1 MAAGN
6 VKGRKDGFQTGNVTL
21 ISVAHFLHDAYSTYL
36 PPLLPLLI
44 EKFGISLFLSG
55 LLGVIQRIPNLLNP
69 FIGILAERVKVRYF
83 VIFAPAVTTVAMS
96 LIGVAPLYIVVAIL
110 LFVTGLSS
118 ALFHVPA
125 PVMISKVSGSRT
137 GKGMSFFMFGGE
149 FASAVGP
156 LILVA
161 VVEIWGLAGTL
172 RLIPFGLATSAVL
185 WWRLRKISIQEEV
198 HSSAARI
205 DYMGIFRQFRPVFF
219 NLGGIILFNGALRAT
234 LILFLPVYLISEGEN
249 LWFAGISLAVLQ
261 VSGAAGTFIAGS
273 ISDRIGRRTTLLIL
287 TIAAPLFMLL
297 FLYTERALRILS
309 IVLLGVALMSPQSV
323 MLASILDLDTKH
335 KAFVNSIYMT
345 MSFFVSA
352 VMAMVA
358 GAIADEAGLAKTFA
372 LFSVLSLAAIFFAR
386 RVPVKKEQLRA

>member
-1 MAAGN
+1 MADGD

-69 FIGILAERVKVRYF
+69 FIGIMAERVKVRYF
-83 VIFAPAVTTVAMS
+83 VIFMPAVTTVAMS

-110 LFVTGLSS
+110 LFVCGLSS

-125 PVMISKVSGSRT
+125 PVMINKLSGSRT

-149 FASAVGP
+149 LASAVGP

-185 WWRLRKISIQEEV
+185 WWRLRKISIQQEV
-198 HSSAARI
+198 YSSAARI
-205 DYMGIFRQFRPVFF
+205 DYMGIFRKFKPVFL

-249 LWFAGISLAVLQ
+249 LWFAGVSLAVLQ
-261 VSGAAGTFIAGS
+261 VSGAVGTFIAGS
-273 ISDRIGRRTTLLIL
+273 VSDQIGRRTTLLIV
-287 TIAAPLFMLL
+287 TIASPLFMLL
-297 FLYTERALRILS
+297 FLNSGGALRIMS

-352 VMAMVA
+352 VMAMIA

>member
-1 MAAGN
+1 VSG
-6 VKGRKDGFQTGNVTL
+6 VRKREYKDGFQTGNVTL

-36 PPLLPLLI
+36 PPILPLLI

-69 FIGILAERVKVRYF
+69 FIGIMAERVKVRYF

-96 LIGVAPLYIVVAIL
+96 LIGVAPVYIVVAVL
-110 LFVTGLSS
+110 LFVSGLSS

-125 PVMISKVSGSRT
+125 PVMISKLSGTRN

-149 FASAVGP
+149 LASAVGP

-172 RLIPFGLATSAVL
+172 RLIPFGLVTSAVL
-185 WWRLRKISIQEEV
+185 WWRLRKISIQQEV
-198 HSSAARI
+198 YGSALKI
-205 DYMGIFRQFRPVFF
+205 DYLAIFRQFKPVFL
-219 NLGGIILFNGALRAT
+219 NLGGIILFNGTLRAT

-249 LWFAGISLAVLQ
+249 LWFAGVSLAVLQ
-261 VSGAAGTFIAGS
+261 VSGAVGTLFSGS
-273 ISDRIGRRTTLLIL
+273 VSDRIGRRTTLLIV
-287 TIAAPLFMLL
+287 TIASPMLMLL
-297 FLYTERALRILS
+297 FLNTDGALRILA

-345 MSFFVSA
+345 MSFFLSA

-358 GAIADEAGLAKTFA
+358 GAIADQMGLAKTFA
-372 LFSVLSLAAIFFAR
+372 LFAVLSLAAIFFAR
-386 RVPVKKEQLRA
+386 RVPSKGRR

>member
-1 MAAGN
+1 MS
-6 VKGRKDGFQTGNVTL
+6 VVRKREYKDGFQTGNVTL

-36 PPLLPLLI
+36 PPILPLLI

-69 FIGILAERVKVRYF
+69 FIGIMAERVKVRYF

-96 LIGVAPLYIVVAIL
+96 LIGVAPLYIVVAVL
-110 LFVTGLSS
+110 LFVSGLSS

-125 PVMISKVSGSRT
+125 PVMISKLSGTRN

-149 FASAVGP
+149 LASAVGP

-172 RLIPFGLATSAVL
+172 RLIPFGIATSAVL
-185 WWRLRKISIQEEV
+185 WWRLRKISIQQEV
-198 HSSAARI
+198 YGSALKI
-205 DYMGIFRQFRPVFF
+205 DYLAIFRQFRPVFL
-219 NLGGIILFNGALRAT
+219 NLGGIILFNGTLRAT

-249 LWFAGISLAVLQ
+249 LWFAGVSLAVLQ
-261 VSGAAGTFIAGS
+261 VSGAVGTLFSGS
-273 ISDRIGRRTTLLIL
+273 VSDRIGRRTTLLIA
-287 TIAAPLFMLL
+287 TIASPLLMLL
-297 FLYTERALRILS
+297 FLNTDGALRIIT

-352 VMAMVA
+352 LMAMAA
-358 GAIADEAGLAKTFA
+358 GAIADHMGLARTFA
-372 LFSVLSLAAIFFAR
+372 LFAVLSLAAIFFAR
-386 RVPVKKEQLRA
+386 RVPSKQSA

>member
-1 MAAGN
+1 
-6 VKGRKDGFQTGNVTL
+6 
-21 ISVAHFLHDAYSTYL
+21 
-36 PPLLPLLI
+36 
-44 EKFGISLFLSG
+44 
-55 LLGVIQRIPNLLNP
+55 
-69 FIGILAERVKVRYF
+69 
-83 VIFAPAVTTVAMS
+83 
-96 LIGVAPLYIVVAIL
+96 
-110 LFVTGLSS
+110 
-118 ALFHVPA
+118 
-125 PVMISKVSGSRT
+125 
-137 GKGMSFFMFGGE
+137 MSFFMFGGE
-149 FASAVGP
+149 LASAVGP

-185 WWRLRKISIQEEV
+185 WWRLRKISVQQEV
-198 HSSAARI
+198 YSSAAKI
-205 DYMGIFRQFRPVFF
+205 DYMAVFRKFKPVFF

-249 LWFAGISLAVLQ
+249 LWFAGVSLAVLQ

-287 TIAAPLFMLL
+287 TISAPLFMLL
-297 FLYTERALRILS
+297 FLYTEGALRILS

-386 RVPVKKEQLRA
+386 RVPVKKDFGAPGHESKKVRGVG

>member
-1 MAAGN
+1 MSG
-6 VKGRKDGFQTGNVTL
+6 VRKREYKDGFQTGNVTL

-36 PPLLPLLI
+36 PPILPLLI

-69 FIGILAERVKVRYF
+69 FIGIMAERVKVRYF

-96 LIGVAPLYIVVAIL
+96 LIGVAPVYIVVAVL
-110 LFVTGLSS
+110 LFVSGLSS

-125 PVMISKVSGSRT
+125 PVMISKLSGTRN

-149 FASAVGP
+149 LASAVGP

-172 RLIPFGLATSAVL
+172 RLIPFGLVTSAVL
-185 WWRLRKISIQEEV
+185 WWRLRKISIQQEV
-198 HSSAARI
+198 YGSALKI
-205 DYMGIFRQFRPVFF
+205 DYLAIFRQFKPVFL
-219 NLGGIILFNGALRAT
+219 NLGGIILFNGTLRAT

-261 VSGAAGTFIAGS
+261 ISGAVGTLFSGS
-273 ISDRIGRRTTLLIL
+273 VSDRIGRRTTLLIV
-287 TIAAPLFMLL
+287 TIASPLLMLM
-297 FLYTERALRILS
+297 FLNTDGALRIIS

-358 GAIADEAGLAKTFA
+358 GAIADQMGLAKTFA
-372 LFSVLSLAAIFFAR
+372 LFAVLSLAAIFFAR
-386 RVPVKKEQLRA
+386 RVPSKGKG

>member
-1 MAAGN
+1 MSG
-6 VKGRKDGFQTGNVTL
+6 VRKREYKDGFQTGNVTL

-36 PPLLPLLI
+36 PPILPLLI

-69 FIGILAERVKVRYF
+69 FIGIMAERVKVRYF

-96 LIGVAPLYIVVAIL
+96 LIGVAPIYIVVAVL
-110 LFVTGLSS
+110 LFVSGLSS

-125 PVMISKVSGSRT
+125 PVMISKLSGTRN

-149 FASAVGP
+149 LASAVGP

-172 RLIPFGLATSAVL
+172 KLIPFGLVTSAVL
-185 WWRLRKISIQEEV
+185 WWRLRKISIQQEV
-198 HSSAARI
+198 YSSALKI
-205 DYMGIFRQFRPVFF
+205 DYMSIFRQFRPVFL

-261 VSGAAGTFIAGS
+261 VSGAMGTLLSGS
-273 ISDRIGRRTTLLIL
+273 VSDRIGRRTTLLIV
-287 TIAAPLFMLL
+287 TIASPLLMLL
-297 FLYTERALRILS
+297 FLNSDGALRILS

-358 GAIADEAGLAKTFA
+358 GAIADQMGLAKTFA
-372 LFSVLSLAAIFFAR
+372 LFAAMSLAAIFFAR
-386 RVPVKKEQLRA
+386 RVPSKRSA

>member
-1 MAAGN
+1 MPG
-6 VKGRKDGFQTGNVTL
+6 VRKREYKDGFQTGNVTL

-36 PPLLPLLI
+36 PPILPLLI

-83 VIFAPAVTTVAMS
+83 VIFAPAVTTVSMS

-110 LFVTGLSS
+110 LFVCGLSS

-125 PVMISKVSGSRT
+125 PVMISKLSGTRN

-149 FASAVGP
+149 LASAVGP

-172 RLIPFGLATSAVL
+172 KLIPFGLATSAVL
-185 WWRLRKISIQEEV
+185 WWRLRKISIQQEV
-198 HSSAARI
+198 YSSALKI
-205 DYMGIFRQFRPVFF
+205 DYLAIFRQFRSVFL

-261 VSGAAGTFIAGS
+261 VSGAVGTLFSGS
-273 ISDRIGRRTTLLIL
+273 VSDRIGRRTTLLIA
-287 TIAAPLFMLL
+287 TIASPLLMLM
-297 FLYTERALRILS
+297 FLNTDGALRIIS

-352 VMAMVA
+352 VMAMIA
-358 GAIADEAGLAKTFA
+358 GAIADQMGLARTFA
-372 LFSVLSLAAIFFAR
+372 LFAALSLAAIFFAR
-386 RVPVKKEQLRA
+386 RVPSKGRR